1 MPVKHTNRKGK
12 TFYLHRSFTSKGNP
26 KYYFS
31 SKKSGD
37 LVEEI
42 PAGYEIHE
50 KPDTAQ
56 IYLRKS
62 RPSRITDDERELT
75 LREAQRAAKSGSVL
89 VDVESDSLVV
99 YYAEAIAPMTRSS
112 GHLPKDLLEQL
123 GLPEEFFDE
132 QTPSLEKFATYQKFL
147 RLTLADETERL
158 FSVERWC
165 FRGSIDDWI
174 PLAFASPLAEI
185 VPKYCQHLGK
195 ESFFELM

>member
-1 MPVKHTNRKGK
+1 MSVKHTNRKGK
-12 TFYLHRSFTSKGNP
+12 TFHLHQGFTSKGNP

-56 IYLRKS
+56 VFLRKTRS
-62 RPSRITDDERELT
+62 SRITDDEREMT
-75 LREAQRAAKSGSVL
+75 LCEARKAAGTDHIL
-89 VDVESDSLVV
+89 VEVDGDSLVIHF
-99 YYAEAIAPMTRSS
+99 AERNDRLTNELYGDLGLSQAKFEQLTRSFERKY
-112 GHLPKDLLEQL
+112 LD
-123 GLPEEFFDE
+123 
-132 QTPSLEKFATYQKFL
+132 YQKVL
-147 RLTLADETERL
+147 RFTLADESKRM

-165 FRGSIDDWI
+165 FKGSIDDWF
-174 PLAFASPLAEI
+174 PLEFASPLAEI

>member
-37 LVEEI
+37 LVEDI
-42 PAGYEIHE
+42 PAGFEIHE

-56 IYLRKS
+56 VFLRKT
-62 RPSRITDDERELT
+62 RPSRITDDEREMT
-75 LREAQRAAKSGSVL
+75 LREARKAAETDHIL
-89 VDVESDSLVV
+89 VEVDGDSLVV
-99 YYAEAIAPMTRSS
+99 HFAEPNDRLMNELYGDMGLSPA
-112 GHLPKDLLEQL
+112 KFEQL
-123 GLPEEFFDE
+123 ARSFERKYLD
-132 QTPSLEKFATYQKFL
+132 YQKVL
-147 RLTLADETERL
+147 RFTLADESKRL

-165 FRGSIDDWI
+165 FRSSIDDWF
-174 PLAFASPLAEI
+174 PLKVASPLAEI
-185 VPKYCQHLGK
+185 VPRYCRHLGK